1 LQFAVADQTAR
12 KFIGIHWVMLLPYS
26 YLADN
31 IYAMATKHVEQ
42 SLSRLCFGEPA
53 WRIIYGHSMPFLRR
67 AD

>member
-1 LQFAVADQTAR
+1 M
-12 KFIGIHWVMLLPYS
+12 MLLPYS
-26 YLADN
+26 YLADI